1 MADKPWPEGEVEG
14 GEDQGVVEAV
24 QGGDRVQQEAEEG
37 QRGVGVLPRHGQGG
51 HASQRQQG
59 ERQLEIIFVVF
70 TNVNLVAAR
79 L

>member
-1 MADKPWPEGEVEG
+1 MADKPWPQGEVEG

-37 QRGVGVLPRHGQGG
+37 QRGGGVQPRQAQGG
-51 HASQRQQG
+51 HAGQRQQG

-70 TNVNLVAAR
+70 TNVNLVG
-79 L
+79 